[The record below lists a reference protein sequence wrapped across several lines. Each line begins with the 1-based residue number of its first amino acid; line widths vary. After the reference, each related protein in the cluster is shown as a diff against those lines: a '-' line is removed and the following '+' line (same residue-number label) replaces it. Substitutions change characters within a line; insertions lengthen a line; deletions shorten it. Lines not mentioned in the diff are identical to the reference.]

1 MDTSVDPA
9 TLTVMMG
16 KFDQALESL
25 STISN
30 NVSRILDFLLKL
42 PDNQISTQLSTANEG
57 TSQDN
62 STQNTTQN
70 TTQQLCESIK
80 ELINETC
87 QPKIDK
93 EATKIKTS
101 LINIWDKNLSNRRN
115 QFWLQIRN
123 ENTAKVY
130 EEWRDKTPI
139 ILPQKLQMYPINGE
153 PEDQTSRRERQVLDN
168 FRTERDLLNLRAE
181 SNRESY
187 IRIDEEM
194 LALIS
199 EKASGRT
206 KEKLLEMWRNDTK
219 QQETISIRRWDNKNK
234 VWLEKYASEFTTKHA
249 DKNPFIRQDTRNPAS
264 YEPTRGQNRPTTSN
278 NRGWNSNTRQ
288 YRSTDAQQ
296 QSYANAVQQNIRQ
309 FSRNQDGNEPRTDTN
324 VTYIGQR
331 FNNQRRDEQPNSFNT
346 GRQRT
351 NVTRGRTY
359 GQNRPTPSQRQ
370 HTPYAD
376 NGNTSRQRPYQR
388 NINQNYFLDKE
399 EELMIET

>member
-9 TLTVMMG
+9 SLTMMME

-57 TSQDN
+57 TSQDS

-199 EKASGRT
+199 ENASGRT

-234 VWLEKYASEFTTKHA
+234 VWLKKYASEFTTKHA
-249 DKNPFIRQDTRNPAS
+249 DKNPFIQQDTQNPAS

-288 YRSTDAQQ
+288 YRSIDAQQ

-359 GQNRPTPSQRQ
+359 GQNRPTPSQGQ
-370 HTPYAD
+370 YTPYAN

>member
-9 TLTVMMG
+9 TLTMMMG

-123 ENTAKVY
+123 ENTAKIY

-194 LALIS
+194 LALIY

-206 KEKLLEMWRNDTK
+206 KERLLEMWRNDTK

-346 GRQRT
+346 ARQRT
-351 NVTRGRTY
+351 NDTRGRTY

-370 HTPYAD
+370 YTPYAD

>member
-9 TLTVMMG
+9 TLTMMMG
-16 KFDQALESL
+16 KFDQTLESL

-30 NVSRILDFLLKL
+30 NVSKILDFLLKL

-168 FRTERDLLNLRAE
+168 F
-181 SNRESY
+181 
-187 IRIDEEM
+187 
-194 LALIS
+194 
-199 EKASGRT
+199 
-206 KEKLLEMWRNDTK
+206 
-219 QQETISIRRWDNKNK
+219 
-234 VWLEKYASEFTTKHA
+234 
-249 DKNPFIRQDTRNPAS
+249 
-264 YEPTRGQNRPTTSN
+264 
-278 NRGWNSNTRQ
+278 
-288 YRSTDAQQ
+288 
-296 QSYANAVQQNIRQ
+296 
-309 FSRNQDGNEPRTDTN
+309 
-324 VTYIGQR
+324 
-331 FNNQRRDEQPNSFNT
+331 
-346 GRQRT
+346 
-351 NVTRGRTY
+351 
-359 GQNRPTPSQRQ
+359 
-370 HTPYAD
+370 
-376 NGNTSRQRPYQR
+376 
-388 NINQNYFLDKE
+388 
-399 EELMIET
+399 